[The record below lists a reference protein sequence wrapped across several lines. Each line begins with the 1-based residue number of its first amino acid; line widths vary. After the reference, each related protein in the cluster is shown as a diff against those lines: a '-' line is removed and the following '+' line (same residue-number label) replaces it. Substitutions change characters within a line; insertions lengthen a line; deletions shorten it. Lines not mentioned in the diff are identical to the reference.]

1 MKNGITPCIP
11 ELTIG
16 LDLSDR
22 TARYCELN
30 AAGEIVEEGQ
40 IKLDRL
46 KVRQFLSVQP
56 TGARVAL
63 ETGSHSA
70 WVSALITEC
79 GHEAV
84 VANARALRHEPAP
97 QTHAHRTLAGAGR

>member
-1 MKNGITPCIP
+1 MKNSIAPLIP

-40 IKLDRL
+40 LKLDRL
-46 KVRQFLSVQP
+46 NLRRFLAVQP
-56 TGARVAL
+56 AGARVAL
-63 ETGSHSA
+63 ETGTHSA
-70 WVSALITEC
+70 
-79 GHEAV
+79 
-84 VANARALRHEPAP
+84 
-97 QTHAHRTLAGAGR
+97 

>member
-1 MKNGITPCIP
+1 MKNSITPLIP

-40 IKLDRL
+40 LKLDPLNLR
-46 KVRQFLSVQP
+46 RFPAVQP
-56 TGARVAL
+56 AGARVAL
-63 ETGSHSA
+63 ET
-70 WVSALITEC
+70 ALTGLGQC
-79 GHEAV
+79 ADYRVWSRG
-84 VANARALRHEPAP
+84 
-97 QTHAHRTLAGAGR
+97 GG